1 MDKSNS
7 IRVAMRNLLKNQ
19 SSKEPQKTEIGGKW
33 TVVQPPTKH
42 SSSTSHQTP
51 INSSASQESRDFRK
65 KEDLVLSQW
74 VTPEPIISASEKKL
88 LDDLKGKL
96 KKRTASVFERE
107 ENNSTARRGLD
118 KDKITNRDKEKDNKR
133 KEDESRDRT
142 IRDRNDRSKDRE
154 FNQRKIVGRDG
165 GGNRRR
171 SRSRSRSPRGRRSR
185 SPIRRYRRRRS
196 YSRSRS
202 RSRIIEKPI
211 VNFPPEFKPRPDRRA
226 KIKADNDD
234 ERKRSPAVKRV
245 PTQQTGPGGKKL
257 PFIGRMPVFKK
268 QTEALNDENK
278 NEDEL
283 MDDSHVTPSD
293 TSVSYP
299 MMGPEGMPN
308 MMMEDDDDLMPDPA
322 ELMALMANTAPPPP
336 PMMPMPEM
344 EKEDVL
350 PPGID
355 KADEHLVP
363 KPLNDAPPPRKG
375 PLPKDFQDALNL
387 LFPGERRP
395 GDLAAELK
403 PVEEEIKD
411 LSSVTTEQ
419 PMIIADDLS
428 QQSLD
433 VYGAMGVYGTASYA
447 NPTNLN
453 VYSSSEI
460 IQSEL
465 NPFENNGGEQIIED
479 VIVTDVKIPEIESLK
494 DEHKDELDDLALLG
508 IDADDL
514 AAQFL

>member
-19 SSKEPQKTEIGGKW
+19 SAKEPQKSEIGGKW
-33 TVVQPPTKH
+33 TVVAAPSKH
-42 SSSTSHQTP
+42 SSATHQTN
-51 INSSASQESRDFRK
+51 INSSQSQESRDFRK

-74 VTPEPIISASEKKL
+74 VTPEPIISASEKKM

-96 KKRTASVFERE
+96 KKRTSVFDRE
-107 ENNSTARRGLD
+107 DNNSTARRGLD
-118 KDKITNRDKEKDNKR
+118 KEKITNRDKEKDKR
-133 KEDESRDRT
+133 KEDESRDRQ

-171 SRSRSRSPRGRRSR
+171 SRSRSRSRGRRSR

-283 MDDSHVTPSD
+283 MDDSHVTPGD
-293 TSVSYP
+293 TAVTYP
-299 MMGPEGMPN
+299 IMGPEGMPN

-336 PMMPMPEM
+336 PMLPMPEM

-350 PPGID
+350 PPGKVLII
-355 KADEHLVP
+355 
-363 KPLNDAPPPRKG
+363 
-375 PLPKDFQDALNL
+375 FL
-387 LFPGERRP
+387 LFF
-395 GDLAAELK
+395 K
-403 PVEEEIKD
+403 
-411 LSSVTTEQ
+411 
-419 PMIIADDLS
+419 
-428 QQSLD
+428 
-433 VYGAMGVYGTASYA
+433 
-447 NPTNLN
+447 NL
-453 VYSSSEI
+453 
-460 IQSEL
+460 
-465 NPFENNGGEQIIED
+465 
-479 VIVTDVKIPEIESLK
+479 IV
-494 DEHKDELDDLALLG
+494 
-508 IDADDL
+508 
-514 AAQFL
+514 FF

>member
-19 SSKEPQKTEIGGKW
+19 TAKEPQKSEIAGKW
-33 TVVQPPTKH
+33 TAIQPITKH
-42 SSSTSHQTP
+42 STVSHQTTM
-51 INSSASQESRDFRK
+51 NSSQESRDFRK

-74 VTPEPIISASEKKL
+74 VTPEPIISASEKKM

-96 KKRTASVFERE
+96 KKRTSVFDRD

-118 KDKITNRDKEKDNKR
+118 KEKITNRDKEKDKR
-133 KEDESRDRT
+133 KEDESRDRI

-171 SRSRSRSPRGRRSR
+171 SRSRSRSRGRRSR

-283 MDDSHVTPSD
+283 MDDSHVTPGD
-293 TSVSYP
+293 TAVSYP

-336 PMMPMPEM
+336 PMLPMPEM

-350 PPGID
+350 PPG
-355 KADEHLVP
+355 
-363 KPLNDAPPPRKG
+363 N
-375 PLPKDFQDALNL
+375 F
-387 LFPGERRP
+387 LFF
-395 GDLAAELK
+395 
-403 PVEEEIKD
+403 
-411 LSSVTTEQ
+411 
-419 PMIIADDLS
+419 
-428 QQSLD
+428 
-433 VYGAMGVYGTASYA
+433 Y
-447 NPTNLN
+447 
-453 VYSSSEI
+453 
-460 IQSEL
+460 
-465 NPFENNGGEQIIED
+465 F
-479 VIVTDVKIPEIESLK
+479 
-494 DEHKDELDDLALLG
+494 
-508 IDADDL
+508 
-514 AAQFL
+514 FLIFF